1 MDRRDALVDDRA
13 IPRSALYRFI
23 QCGRLCK
30 NVMKQSYC
38 SQIEIL
44 RQMKSEKIVV
54 ESLCDKLRN
63 LICRRTSRRASGSS
77 ICSDESSAFCNKE
90 PTLTPFAAACA
101 YARRAITPALFG
113 VLSKRLVVES
123 LMWAIPSCRL

>member
-1 MDRRDALVDDRA
+1 MPVQVSRDTNLFKSEVNLFALTMDQRDALVGDRA
-13 IPRSALYRFI
+13 VPRSALYRFI

-54 ESLCDKLRN
+54 ESLCD
-63 LICRRTSRRASGSS
+63 
-77 ICSDESSAFCNKE
+77 
-90 PTLTPFAAACA
+90 
-101 YARRAITPALFG
+101 
-113 VLSKRLVVES
+113 
-123 LMWAIPSCRL
+123 